1 MCYLPSVMAAP
12 TRLRADA
19 EPVEGRHGP
28 LARFFVALLARRW
41 LVLAIYAVL
50 LPPAAYYASK
60 VQQDNSVDR
69 LIVATDPDFVATRDF
84 EQVFGEGEFALL
96 LAEADDP
103 LAPAVVTRV
112 DEIERALAGIEHV
125 AVNSTLSIYRRAKAG
140 FEPTPESLSAF
151 RAFVTGTDLFR
162 KQGLVGDH
170 YLAVGLILDVHD
182 TAQRRVALTA
192 IDQAIA
198 KFRVQPAPLSKLTE
212 LGAPWV
218 DEYLDE
224 TQQSAWKY
232 FVLFMVFVVGLNL
245 FLYRSAATL
254 AAFLIT
260 LLICL
265 AFSVGV
271 IGLLDGTLTIV
282 SPMVPMTILVTATA
296 TLVYLHSR
304 FVDRPAERS
313 VESHHI
319 FALTNKF
326 VACTASVF
334 ATAVG
339 FAALAVSDIRPIREM
354 GIWVAL
360 GLVAVWVICFTLF
373 PVLQAVLRTP
383 TGTER
388 RVAGAWIQ
396 RFAEWLPRATYIW
409 RWPLVLSSLVLSA
422 AGAVAL
428 FGFPGLVS
436 PMKILTNPVAY
447 MNPQAPLYLDIQRL
461 QPQIPGLSV
470 TQVWLKGSL
479 GSVSEPEV
487 LNGLHEFQ
495 KALEKD
501 PDVGSVVGPTTI
513 LRMIRYLGGQG
524 DAWPTDPGQVEEAAA
539 QLEGLVN
546 DEPLLQRFVQP
557 HELAQTQLTVV
568 SRKPEYEDLTR
579 LGAAIRQA
587 FAETAT
593 RVPAL
598 KEFELAIVGL
608 APLHA
613 KMAQGLVPTLV
624 ESFLLTVAI
633 IFAAFFVIFRSGTA
647 RLMAMI
653 PSIFAILVMFLVM
666 RLTGMQLN
674 IATILIASTVL
685 GTSENDQIH
694 FFYHFLEGRK
704 DGDVEHALTHTLLVA
719 GRAILF
725 ATLINAGGFVAFGFA
740 ELPPIAQFGMLAA
753 LAFVLSMI
761 ADFTA
766 LPAALW
772 ILFREKPRDLA
783 DR

>member
-1 MCYLPSVMAAP
+1 MGSSRGAGGGGAQPIETT
-12 TRLRADA
+12 TRL
-19 EPVEGRHGP
+19 G
-28 LARFFVALLARRW
+28 RFFAALLAARW
-41 LVLAIYAVL
+41 WILVLYAVL
-50 LPPAAYYASK
+50 VPPAAFLAAK
-60 VQQDNSVDR
+60 VQQDNSIDR
-69 LIVATDPDFVATRDF
+69 LIIATDPDFVATRDF

-96 LAEADDP
+96 LAEASDP
-103 LAPAVVTRV
+103 LAPEIVKRV
-112 DEIERALAGIEHV
+112 DEIEHALADIPHV
-125 AVNSTLSIYRRAKAG
+125 AVNSALSIYRKAKAG
-140 FEPTPESLSAF
+140 FDPTPENLAAF
-151 RAFVTGTDLFR
+151 RAFASGTDLFR
-162 KQGLVGDH
+162 KQGLVGER
-170 YLAVGLILDVHD
+170 YLAVGLILDVHGTD
-182 TAQRRVALTA
+182 QRREALAA
-192 IDQAIA
+192 IEKAIGG
-198 KFRVQPAPLSKLTE
+198 FRDQPAPLTKLTE

-218 DEYLDE
+218 DQYLDE
-224 TQQSAWKY
+224 TQQGAWKY
-232 FVLFMVFVVGLNL
+232 FVLFMVFVVVLNVI
-245 FLYRSAATL
+245 LYRSFTTL
-254 AAFLIT
+254 LAFLIT
-260 LLICL
+260 LGVSL
-265 AFSVGV
+265 AFSVGI
-271 IGLLDGTLTIV
+271 IGALGGTLTIV

-304 FVDRPAERS
+304 FVDRPADRD
-313 VESHHI
+313 VATHHV

-326 VACTASVF
+326 VACTASIF

-339 FAALAVSDIRPIREM
+339 FAALGVSDIRPIREM
-354 GIWVAL
+354 GLWVAL
-360 GLVAVWVICFTLF
+360 GLAATWVITFTLF
-373 PVLQAVLRTP
+373 PALQAVLHTP
-383 TGTER
+383 TGQER
-388 RVAGAWIQ
+388 RMAGAWIE
-396 RFAEWLPRATYIW
+396 RFAQWLPRFSYRF

-422 AGAVAL
+422 CGAVAL
-428 FGFPGLVS
+428 FGLPGFIT

-447 MNPQAPLYLDIQRL
+447 MNPHAPLYLDIQRL
-461 QPQIPGLSV
+461 EAQIPGLSV

-487 LNGLHEFQ
+487 LTGLYEFQ
-495 KALEKD
+495 KKLEAD

-513 LRMIRYLGGQG
+513 LRMIRYLAGQG
-524 DAWPTDPGQVEEAAA
+524 DQWPTDPAQVEEAAG
-539 QLEGLVN
+539 QLEGLVGQ
-546 DEPLLQRFVQP
+546 EPLLQRFVQP

-568 SRKPEYEDLTR
+568 SRKPEHDDLAR
-579 LGAAIRQA
+579 LAASIKRS
-587 FAETAT
+587 FAEASEKA
-593 RVPAL
+593 PAL

-624 ESFLLTVAI
+624 ESFVLTVGI

-666 RLTGMQLN
+666 RLVGMQLN

-694 FFYHFLEGRK
+694 FFYHFLEGRR

-740 ELPPIAQFGMLAA
+740 ELPPIAQFGELAA
-753 LAFVLSMI
+753 LAFVLSML

-772 ILFREKPRDLA
+772 ILFREKPRDA
-783 DR
+783 

>member
-1 MCYLPSVMAAP
+1 MADP

-19 EPVEGRHGP
+19 EPVEATGP
-28 LARFFVALLARRW
+28 LARLFTAIIAARWWVLL
-41 LVLAIYAVL
+41 VYAIL
-50 LPPAAYYASK
+50 LPPAAFYAAK

-69 LIVATDPDFVATRDF
+69 LIVATDPDVVATRAF

-96 LAEADDP
+96 LAEAPDP
-103 LAPAVVTRV
+103 LAPAVVARV
-112 DEIERALAGIEHV
+112 DAIERALAGIEHV

-140 FEPTPESLSAF
+140 FEPTPENLAAF
-151 RAFVTGTDLFR
+151 RTFVAGTDLFR

-170 YLAVGLILDVHD
+170 YLAIGLILDVAN
-182 TAQRRVALTA
+182 TEERRVALAA
-192 IDQAIA
+192 IEHAVA
-198 KFRVQPAPLSKLTE
+198 PFRADRGPLERLTE

-218 DEYLDE
+218 DQYLDE
-224 TQQSAWKY
+224 TQQQAWKY
-232 FVLFMVFVVGLNL
+232 FVLFMVFVVVLNVV
-245 FLYRSAATL
+245 LYRSTATL
-254 AAFLIT
+254 LAFLVT
-260 LLICL
+260 LAVCL
-265 AFSVGV
+265 AFSVGI

-304 FVDRPAERS
+304 FVDRPPDRPVHQHQVFS
-313 VESHHI
+313 YV
-319 FALTNKF
+319 NKF
-326 VACTASVF
+326 VACTASIF

-360 GLVAVWVICFTLF
+360 GLGAVWVITLTLF
-373 PVLQAVLRTP
+373 PALQAILRTP
-383 TGTER
+383 TGQENRTF
-388 RVAGAWIQ
+388 GPMIQ
-396 RFAEWLPRATYIW
+396 RIADWLPRATYRW

-422 AGAVAL
+422 FGAIAL
-428 FGFPGLVS
+428 FGLPGVVT

-447 MNPQAPLYLDIQRL
+447 MNPRSPLYLDIQRL

-470 TQVWLKGSL
+470 TQVWLKGGL

-487 LNGLHEFQ
+487 LNGLAEFQ
-495 KALEKD
+495 QTLEKN

-524 DAWPTDPGQVEEAAA
+524 DAWPTDPDQVEEAAG
-539 QLEGLVN
+539 QLEGLVGQ
-546 DEPLLQRFVQP
+546 EPLLQRFVQP
-557 HELAQTQLTVV
+557 HELAQTQLTIV
-568 SRKPEYEDLTR
+568 SRKPEYEDLKR
-579 LGAAIRQA
+579 LAAGIRSA
-587 FAETAT
+587 WSETVA

-598 KEFELAIVGL
+598 KEFELQIVGL

-624 ESFLLTVAI
+624 ESFILTVGI
-633 IFAAFFVIFRSGTA
+633 IFAAFFVVFRSGTA

-725 ATLINAGGFVAFGFA
+725 ATMINAGGFMAFGFA

-772 ILFREKPRDLA
+772 ILFREKPRDA
-783 DR
+783 TDR

>member
-1 MCYLPSVMAAP
+1 MTAP
-12 TRLRADA
+12 TRLGADA
-19 EPVEGRHGP
+19 EPVEVQSRLG
-28 LARFFVALLARRW
+28 RFFAALIAARW
-41 LVLAIYAVL
+41 WILVVYAVL
-50 LPPAAYYASK
+50 LPPAAFLATK
-60 VQQDNSVDR
+60 VQQDNSIDR
-69 LIVATDPDFVATRDF
+69 LIIATDPDFVATRDF

-96 LAEADDP
+96 LAEASDP
-103 LAPAVVTRV
+103 LAPEIVTRV
-112 DEIERALAGIEHV
+112 DEIERALAGIPHV
-125 AVNSTLSIYRRAKAG
+125 AVNSTLSIYRKAKAG
-140 FEPTPESLSAF
+140 FEPTPESLAAF
-151 RAFVTGTDLFR
+151 KQFVLGTDLFR

-182 TAQRRVALTA
+182 TEQRRIALDA
-192 IDQAIA
+192 IENAIGT
-198 KFRVQPAPLSKLTE
+198 FRDHPAPLQKLTE

-218 DEYLDE
+218 DQYLDQ
-224 TQQSAWKY
+224 TQQGTWKY
-232 FVLFMVFVVGLNL
+232 FVLFMVFVIVLNVT
-245 FLYRSAATL
+245 LYRSFATL
-254 AAFLIT
+254 LAFLIT
-260 LLICL
+260 LGVCL
-265 AFSVGV
+265 AFSVGI
-271 IGLLDGTLTIV
+271 IGLMNGTLTIV

-296 TLVYLHSR
+296 TLVYIHSR
-304 FVDRPAERS
+304 FVDRPPERD
-313 VESHHI
+313 VRTHQI
-319 FALTNKF
+319 FALANKF
-326 VACTASVF
+326 VACTASIF

-360 GLVAVWVICFTLF
+360 GLAATWVVTLTLV
-373 PVLQAVLRTP
+373 PALQAVLKTP
-383 TGTER
+383 SGEQR
-388 RVAGAWIQ
+388 RMAGAWIQ
-396 RFAEWLPRATYIW
+396 RFAEWLPRASYRF
-409 RWPLVLSSLVLSA
+409 RWPLVISSLVLSA
-422 AGAVAL
+422 CGAVAL
-428 FGFPGLVS
+428 FGIPGFVE

-479 GSVSEPEV
+479 GSVSEPDV
-487 LNGLHEFQ
+487 LNGLNEFQ
-495 KALEKD
+495 KRLEAD

-513 LRMIRYLGGQG
+513 LRMIRYLAGQG
-524 DAWPTDPGQVEEAAA
+524 DQWPTDPAQVEEAAG
-539 QLEGLVN
+539 QLEGLVGQ
-546 DEPLLQRFVQP
+546 EPLLQRFVQP
-557 HELAQTQLTVV
+557 HELAQAQLTVV
-568 SRKPEYEDLTR
+568 SRKPEHEDLAR
-579 LGAAIRQA
+579 LAAGIRHA
-587 FAETAT
+587 FGETV
-593 RVPAL
+593 RDVPSL
-598 KEFELAIVGL
+598 KEFELKIVGL

-624 ESFLLTVAI
+624 ESFILTVAI
-633 IFAAFFVIFRSGTA
+633 IFAAFFVVFRSGTA

-725 ATLINAGGFVAFGFA
+725 ATLINAGGFVAFVFA
-740 ELPPIAQFGMLAA
+740 ELPPIQQFGALAA

-772 ILFREKPRDLA
+772 ILFREKPRD
-783 DR
+783 R

>member
-1 MCYLPSVMAAP
+1 
-12 TRLRADA
+12 
-19 EPVEGRHGP
+19 
-28 LARFFVALLARRW
+28 
-41 LVLAIYAVL
+41 
-50 LPPAAYYASK
+50 
-60 VQQDNSVDR
+60 
-69 LIVATDPDFVATRDF
+69 
-84 EQVFGEGEFALL
+84 
-96 LAEADDP
+96 
-103 LAPAVVTRV
+103 
-112 DEIERALAGIEHV
+112 
-125 AVNSTLSIYRRAKAG
+125 
-140 FEPTPESLSAF
+140 
-151 RAFVTGTDLFR
+151 
-162 KQGLVGDH
+162 
-170 YLAVGLILDVHD
+170 
-182 TAQRRVALTA
+182 
-192 IDQAIA
+192 
-198 KFRVQPAPLSKLTE
+198 
-212 LGAPWV
+212 
-218 DEYLDE
+218 
-224 TQQSAWKY
+224 
-232 FVLFMVFVVGLNL
+232 VVGLVM
-245 FLYRSAATL
+245 FLYRSLATL
-254 AAFLIT
+254 AAVLIT

-265 AFSVGV
+265 AFSVGI
-271 IGLLDGTLTIV
+271 IGLLNGTLTIV

-304 FVDRPAERS
+304 FVDRPADRP
-313 VESHHI
+313 VLAHHI
-319 FALTNKF
+319 FSYVNKF

-360 GLVAVWVICFTLF
+360 GLGAVWVICMTLF
-373 PVLQAVLRTP
+373 PALQAIFNTP

-388 RVAGAWIQ
+388 KMAGAWIQ
-396 RFAEWLPRATYIW
+396 RFAEWLPRATYRW
-409 RWPLVLSSLVLSA
+409 RWALVTAALVLSA
-422 AGAVAL
+422 FGAVAL

-487 LNGLHEFQ
+487 LNGLNEFQ

-524 DAWPTDPGQVEEAAA
+524 DQWPTDPDQVEEAAG
-539 QLEGLVN
+539 QLEGLVGQ
-546 DEPLLQRFVQP
+546 EPLLQRFVQP
-557 HELAQTQLTVV
+557 HELAQAQLTVV
-568 SRKPEYEDLTR
+568 SRKPEYEDLAR
-579 LGAAIRQA
+579 LNAGIRRA
-587 FAETAT
+587 FDETAA

-598 KEFELAIVGL
+598 KEFQLAIVGL
-608 APLHA
+608 APMHA

-624 ESFLLTVAI
+624 ESFILTVII
-633 IFAAFFVIFRSGTA
+633 IFAAFFVVFRSGTA

-666 RLTGMQLN
+666 RLIGMELN

-725 ATLINAGGFVAFGFA
+725 ATMINAGGFVAFGFA
-740 ELPPIAQFGMLAA
+740 DLPPIAHFGMLAA

-772 ILFREKPRDLA
+772 ILFREKPRDA
-783 DR
+783 PDR

>member
-1 MCYLPSVMAAP
+1 MTAP

-19 EPVEGRHGP
+19 APAAGHGP
-28 LARFFVALLARRW
+28 LSRFFTALLRARW
-41 LVLAIYAVL
+41 WVIAIYVAL
-50 LPPAAYYASK
+50 LPPAAYFASK
-60 VQQDNSVDR
+60 VEQDNSVDR
-69 LIVATDPDFVATRDF
+69 LIVATDPDFIATRDF
-84 EQVFGEGEFALL
+84 EEVFGEGEFALL
-96 LAEADDP
+96 LAEAPDP
-103 LAPAVVTRV
+103 LAPEIVTRV
-112 DEIERALAGIEHV
+112 DEIERALSRIPRV
-125 AVNSTLSIYRRAKAG
+125 QVNSTLSIFRKAKAG
-140 FEPTPESLSAF
+140 FEPTPENLAAF
-151 RAFVTGTDLFR
+151 RQFVSNTDLFK
-162 KQGLVGDH
+162 KQGLVGDR
-170 YLAVGLILDVHD
+170 YLAIGLIIDVHD
-182 TAQRRVALTA
+182 TAQRRVALGKIEEA
-192 IDQAIA
+192 IHQ
-198 KFRVQPAPLSKLTE
+198 FREHPAPLEKLTE

-224 TQQSAWKY
+224 TQQGTWRY
-232 FVLFMVFVVGLNL
+232 FVLFMAFVVGLVL

-254 AAFLIT
+254 AAVLIT
-260 LLICL
+260 LLVCL
-265 AFSVGV
+265 AFSVGI

-296 TLVYLHSR
+296 TVVYLHSR
-304 FVDRPAERS
+304 FVDRPADRP
-313 VESHHI
+313 VEEHHI
-319 FALTNKF
+319 FSLVNKF
-326 VACTASVF
+326 VACTASIF

-339 FAALAVSDIRPIREM
+339 FAALAVSDIRPILEM

-360 GLVAVWVICFTLF
+360 GLVAVWIICFTLF
-373 PVLQAVLRTP
+373 PVLQAVLKTP

-388 RVAGAWIQ
+388 RMAGAWME
-396 RFAEWLPRATYIW
+396 RFAAWLPRFTYVW

-422 AGAVAL
+422 MGAVAL
-428 FGFPGLVS
+428 FGFPGLVE

-470 TQVWLKGSL
+470 TQVWLKGGL
-479 GSVSEPEV
+479 GDVSEPDA
-487 LNGLHEFQ
+487 LNGLHAF
-495 KALEKD
+495 AMGLEKD

-513 LRMIRYLGGQG
+513 LRMIRYLAGQG
-524 DAWPTDPGQVEEAAA
+524 DQWPTDPAAVEDAAG
-539 QLEGLVN
+539 QLEGLVGQ
-546 DEPLLQRFVQP
+546 EPLLQRFVQP

-568 SRKPEYEDLTR
+568 SRKPEYEDLAR
-579 LGAAIRQA
+579 LGDSIRRI
-587 FAETAT
+587 FAETQA
-593 RVPAL
+593 RFPAL
-598 KEFELAIVGL
+598 KEFELKIVGL
-608 APLHA
+608 APMHA

-624 ESFLLTVAI
+624 ESFVLTVAI

-704 DGDVEHALTHTLLVA
+704 DGDVEYALSHTLMVA

-725 ATLINAGGFVAFGFA
+725 ATMINAGGFVAFGFA
-740 ELPPIAQFGMLAA
+740 DLPPIAQFGMLAA

-772 ILFREKPRDLA
+772 ILFREKPRDVA
-783 DR
+783 R

>member
-1 MCYLPSVMAAP
+1 MGSP
-12 TRLRADA
+12 TGSGGG
-19 EPVEGRHGP
+19 ETGPVEKQSVLWRCF
-28 LARFFVALLARRW
+28 AFVIARRW
-41 LVLAIYAVL
+41 WVLVIYALL
-50 LPPAAYYASK
+50 LPPAAYLAMQ
-60 VQQDNSVDR
+60 VEQDNSIDR
-69 LIVATDPDFVATRDF
+69 LIIATDPDFVATQEF
-84 EQVFGEGEFALL
+84 EKVFGEGEFALL
-96 LAEADDP
+96 LAEAEDP

-112 DEIERALAGIEHV
+112 DEIERALAGVPHV

-140 FEPTPESLSAF
+140 FEPTPENLAAF

-162 KQGLVGDH
+162 KQGLVGDR
-170 YLAVGLILDVHD
+170 YLAVGLILDVNG
-182 TAQRRVALTA
+182 TQERREALA
-192 IDQAIA
+192 GIEQAVGH
-198 KFRVQPAPLSKLTE
+198 FRDHPAPLAKLTE

-224 TQQSAWKY
+224 TQRGAWKY
-232 FVLFMVFVVGLNL
+232 FVLFAVFVVVLNVV
-245 FLYRSAATL
+245 LYRSVATL
-254 AAFLIT
+254 GAFLIT
-260 LLICL
+260 LAVSL
-265 AFSVGV
+265 AFSVGA
-271 IGLLDGTLTIV
+271 IGAMGGTLTIV

-304 FVDRPAERS
+304 FVDRPADRD
-313 VESHHI
+313 VETHHV
-319 FALTNKF
+319 FSYTNKF

-354 GIWVAL
+354 GIWVAV
-360 GLVAVWVICFTLF
+360 GLAATWVIVFTLF
-373 PVLQAVLRTP
+373 PALQSILRTP
-383 TGTER
+383 TGQER
-388 RVAGAWIQ
+388 RTFGTGIG
-396 RFAEWLPRATYIW
+396 RFAEWLPRASYRW

-422 AGAVAL
+422 MGAVAL
-428 FGFPGLVS
+428 FGFPGLVT

-447 MNPQAPLYLDIQRL
+447 MNPRAPLYLDIQRL
-461 QPQIPGLSV
+461 QNSIPGLSV

-479 GSVSEPEV
+479 GSVSEPAV
-487 LNGLHEFQ
+487 LTGLYEFQ
-495 KALEKD
+495 KALEAD

-513 LRMIRYLGGQG
+513 LRMIRYLSGQG
-524 DAWPTDPGQVEEAAA
+524 DGWPTDPEQVEEAAG
-539 QLEGLVN
+539 QLEGLVGA
-546 DEPLLQRFVQP
+546 EPLLQRFVQP

-568 SRKPEYEDLTR
+568 SRKPEYEDLAR
-579 LGAAIRQA
+579 LAASIRKN
-587 FAETAT
+587 FAETAE
-593 RVPAL
+593 RIPAL

-624 ESFLLTVAI
+624 ESFALTVVI
-633 IFAAFFVIFRSGTA
+633 IFAAFFVVFRSGTA

-694 FFYHFLEGRK
+694 FFYHFLEGRR
-704 DGDVEHALTHTLLVA
+704 DGDVEYALTHTLLVA

-725 ATLINAGGFVAFGFA
+725 ATFINAGGFLAFGFA
-740 ELPPIAQFGMLAA
+740 ELPPIQQFGMLAA

-772 ILFREKPRDLA
+772 ILFRARPSGR
-783 DR
+783 

>member
-1 MCYLPSVMAAP
+1 MAAP
-12 TRLRADA
+12 SRLRADA
-19 EPVEGRHGP
+19 EPVEGQGP
-28 LARFFVALLARRW
+28 LGRFFAGLIARRW
-41 LVLAIYAVL
+41 LVVLVYALL
-50 LPPAAYYASK
+50 LPPAAFYAAK

-69 LIVATDPDFVATRDF
+69 LIVATDF

-96 LAEADDP
+96 LAEAPDP
-103 LAPAVVTRV
+103 LAPAIVARV
-112 DEIERALAGIEHV
+112 DEIERALAGIPHV
-125 AVNSTLSIYRRAKAG
+125 AVNSTLSIYRKAKAG
-140 FEPTPESLSAF
+140 FEPTPESLAAF
-151 RAFVTGTDLFR
+151 RAFVSGTDLFR

-170 YLAVGLILDVHD
+170 YLAIGLILDVHD
-182 TAQRRVALTA
+182 TNDRRIALDA
-192 IDQAIA
+192 IEKAIA
-198 KFRVQPAPLSKLTE
+198 EFRDSPAPLQNLTE

-218 DEYLDE
+218 DAYLDE

-232 FVLFMVFVVGLNL
+232 FVLFMVFVVGLVMFL
-245 FLYRSAATL
+245 FRSLATL

-260 LLICL
+260 LLVSL
-265 AFSVGV
+265 AFSVGI
-271 IGLLDGTLTIV
+271 IGLLGGTLTIV

-304 FVDRPAERS
+304 FVDRPAERP
-313 VESHHI
+313 VEAHQVFSYV
-319 FALTNKF
+319 NKF

-339 FAALAVSDIRPIREM
+339 FGALAVSDIRPIREM

-360 GLVAVWVICFTLF
+360 GLAAVWVICFTLF
-373 PVLQAVLRTP
+373 PALQSVLQTP

-388 RVAGAWIQ
+388 KVAGAWIQ
-396 RFAEWLPRATYIW
+396 RFAEWLPRATYRW
-409 RWPLVLSSLVLSA
+409 RWPLVTTSLVLSA
-422 AGAVAL
+422 FGAIAL
-428 FGFPGLVS
+428 FGFPGLIS

-447 MNPQAPLYLDIQRL
+447 MNPRAPLYLDIQRL

-479 GSVSEPEV
+479 GSVSEPDV
-487 LNGLHEFQ
+487 LNGLNEFQ

-524 DAWPTDPGQVEEAAA
+524 DQWPTDPDEVEEAAGE
-539 QLEGLVN
+539 LEGLVGQ
-546 DEPLLQRFVQP
+546 EPLLQRFVQP

-568 SRKPEYEDLTR
+568 SRKPEYEDLAR
-579 LGAAIRQA
+579 LNAAIRRA
-587 FAETAT
+587 FDETAA
-593 RVPAL
+593 RIPAL
-598 KEFELAIVGL
+598 KEFQLAIVGL

-624 ESFLLTVAI
+624 ESFALTVVV
-633 IFAAFFVIFRSGTA
+633 IFAAFFVVFRSGTA

-704 DGDVEHALTHTLLVA
+704 DGDVEYALTHTLLVA

-772 ILFREKPRDLA
+772 ILFREKPHDVA

>member
-1 MCYLPSVMAAP
+1 MGSP
-12 TRLRADA
+12 TGVGGGDA
-19 EPVEGRHGP
+19 ELVETNGRLG
-28 LARFFVALLARRW
+28 RFFAFLIAHRWWVIALYALL
-41 LVLAIYAVL
+41 LS
-50 LPPAAYYASK
+50 PAAYLAAQ
-60 VQQDNSVDR
+60 VEQDNSIDR
-69 LIVATDPDFVATRDF
+69 LIIATDPDFVATREF

-96 LAEADDP
+96 LAEADEP

-112 DEIERALAGIEHV
+112 DEIERALAGIPHV
-125 AVNSTLSIYRRAKAG
+125 AVNSALSIFRKAKAG
-140 FEPTPESLSAF
+140 FEPTPENLTAF

-162 KQGLVGDH
+162 KQGLVGDR
-170 YLAVGLILDVHD
+170 YLAVGLILDVHG
-182 TAQRRVALTA
+182 TQERRAALA
-192 IDQAIA
+192 AIA
-198 KFRVQPAPLSKLTE
+198 KAIGGFRDHPAPLAKLTE

-224 TQQSAWKY
+224 TQRGTWKY
-232 FVLFMVFVVGLNL
+232 FVLFTVFVIILNVA
-245 FLYRSAATL
+245 LYRAVSTL
-254 AAFLIT
+254 AAFLVT
-260 LLICL
+260 LAVCL
-265 AFSVGV
+265 AFSVGI
-271 IGLLDGTLTIV
+271 IGAMGGTLTIV

-304 FVDRPAERS
+304 FVDRPAERP
-313 VESHHI
+313 VETHQVFS
-319 FALTNKF
+319 LVNKF
-326 VACTASVF
+326 VACTASIF

-360 GLVAVWVICFTLF
+360 GLAATWVIVFTLF
-373 PVLQAVLRTP
+373 PALQAVLRTP
-383 TGTER
+383 TGQER
-388 RVAGAWIQ
+388 RTFGTGIT
-396 RFAEWLPRATYIW
+396 RFAEWLPRASYRW

-422 AGAVAL
+422 MGAVAL
-428 FGFPGLVS
+428 FGLPGVVT

-447 MNPQAPLYLDIQRL
+447 MNPRAPLYLDIQRL
-461 QPQIPGLSV
+461 QNSIPGLSV

-487 LNGLHEFQ
+487 LTGLYEFQ
-495 KALEKD
+495 KTLEAD

-513 LRMIRYLGGQG
+513 LRMIRYLSGQG
-524 DAWPTDPGQVEEAAA
+524 DGWPTDPAEVEEAAG
-539 QLEGLVN
+539 QLEGLVGQ
-546 DEPLLQRFVQP
+546 EPLLQRFVQP
-557 HELAQTQLTVV
+557 HALAQTQITVV
-568 SRKPEYEDLTR
+568 SRKPEYEDLAR
-579 LGAAIRQA
+579 LAASIRHD
-587 FAETAT
+587 FAATAKHI
-593 RVPAL
+593 PAL
-598 KEFELAIVGL
+598 QQFELAIVGL

-624 ESFLLTVAI
+624 ESFLLTVVI
-633 IFAAFFVIFRSGTA
+633 IFAAFFVVFRSGTA

-674 IATILIASTVL
+674 IATILIASTIL

-694 FFYHFLEGRK
+694 FFYHFLEGRR
-704 DGDVEHALTHTLLVA
+704 DGDVEYALTHTLLVA

-725 ATLINAGGFVAFGFA
+725 ATLINAGGFLAFGFA
-740 ELPPIAQFGMLAA
+740 ELPPIQQFGMLAA
-753 LAFVLSMI
+753 VAFVLSML

-772 ILFREKPRDLA
+772 ILFRERPS

>member
-1 MCYLPSVMAAP
+1 MTAP
-12 TRLRADA
+12 TRLGTDA
-19 EPVEGRHGP
+19 EPVEVQSRLG
-28 LARFFVALLARRW
+28 RFFAALLAARW
-41 LVLAIYAVL
+41 WILVVYAVL
-50 LPPAAYYASK
+50 LPPAAFLAAK
-60 VQQDNSVDR
+60 VQQDNSIDR
-69 LIVATDPDFVATRDF
+69 LIIATDPDFVATRDF
-84 EQVFGEGEFALL
+84 EKVFGEGEFALL

-103 LAPAVVTRV
+103 LAPEIVKRV
-112 DEIERALAGIEHV
+112 DEIERALAGIPHV
-125 AVNSTLSIYRRAKAG
+125 AVNSALSIYRKAKAG
-140 FEPTPESLSAF
+140 FDPTPENLAAF
-151 RAFVTGTDLFR
+151 RAFASGTDLFR
-162 KQGLVGDH
+162 KQGLVGER
-170 YLAVGLILDVHD
+170 YLAVGLILDVHG
-182 TAQRRVALTA
+182 TEERRAALADIEKA
-192 IDQAIA
+192 IGG
-198 KFRVQPAPLSKLTE
+198 FRDQPAPLTKLTE

-224 TQQSAWKY
+224 TQQGAWKY
-232 FVLFMVFVVGLNL
+232 FVLFMVFVVVLNVI
-245 FLYRSAATL
+245 LYRSVATL
-254 AAFLIT
+254 MAFLIT
-260 LLICL
+260 LGVSL
-265 AFSVGV
+265 AFSVGI
-271 IGLLDGTLTIV
+271 IGAMGGTLTIV

-304 FVDRPAERS
+304 FVDRPVDRA
-313 VESHHI
+313 VATHHV

-326 VACTASVF
+326 VACTASIF

-339 FAALAVSDIRPIREM
+339 FAALVVSDIRPIREM
-354 GIWVAL
+354 GLWVAL
-360 GLVAVWVICFTLF
+360 GLAATWVITFTLF
-373 PVLQAVLRTP
+373 PALQAVLHTP
-383 TGTER
+383 TGQER
-388 RVAGAWIQ
+388 RMAGAWIE
-396 RFAEWLPRATYIW
+396 RFAAWLPRFSYRF
-409 RWPLVLSSLVLSA
+409 RWPLVLSSLALSA
-422 AGAVAL
+422 CGAVAL
-428 FGFPGLVS
+428 FGFPGLVT

-447 MNPQAPLYLDIQRL
+447 MNPHAPLYLDIQRL
-461 QPQIPGLSV
+461 EPQIPGLSV

-487 LNGLHEFQ
+487 LTGLYEFQ
-495 KALEKD
+495 KKLEAD

-513 LRMIRYLGGQG
+513 LRMIRYLAGQG
-524 DAWPTDPGQVEEAAA
+524 DQWPTDPAQVEEAAG
-539 QLEGLVN
+539 QLEGLVGQ
-546 DEPLLQRFVQP
+546 EPLLQRFVQP

-568 SRKPEYEDLTR
+568 SRKPEHEDLAR
-579 LGAAIRQA
+579 LSASIKQS
-587 FAETAT
+587 FAEAAEKA
-593 RVPAL
+593 PAL

-624 ESFLLTVAI
+624 ESFVLTVGI

-666 RLTGMQLN
+666 RLAGMQLN

-694 FFYHFLEGRK
+694 FFYHFLEGRR

-740 ELPPIAQFGMLAA
+740 ELPPIAQFGELAA
-753 LAFVLSMI
+753 LAFVLSML

-772 ILFREKPRDLA
+772 ILFREKPRDA
-783 DR
+783 

>member
-1 MCYLPSVMAAP
+1 MGSSRGAGGG
-12 TRLRADA
+12 DA
-19 EPVEGRHGP
+19 EPIETTTRLG
-28 LARFFVALLARRW
+28 RFFAGLIAARWWILA
-41 LVLAIYAVL
+41 VYAVL
-50 LPPAAYYASK
+50 VGPAAFLAAK
-60 VQQDNSVDR
+60 VQQDNSIDR
-69 LIVATDPDFVATRDF
+69 LIIATDPDFVATRDF

-96 LAEADDP
+96 LAEANDP
-103 LAPAVVTRV
+103 LAPEIVKRV
-112 DEIERALAGIEHV
+112 DEIERALAGIPHV
-125 AVNSTLSIYRRAKAG
+125 AVNSALSIYRKAKAG
-140 FEPTPESLSAF
+140 FEPTAENLAAF
-151 RAFVTGTDLFR
+151 RAFAAGTDLFR
-162 KQGLVGDH
+162 KQGLVGER
-170 YLAVGLILDVHD
+170 YLAVGLILDVHGTD
-182 TAQRRVALTA
+182 DRRDALAAIETA
-192 IDQAIA
+192 IGG
-198 KFRVQPAPLSKLTE
+198 FRDHPAPLMKLTE

-218 DEYLDE
+218 DQYLDQ
-224 TQQSAWKY
+224 TQQGAWKY
-232 FVLFMVFVVGLNL
+232 FVLFMVFVVILNVI
-245 FLYRSAATL
+245 LYRSAATL

-260 LLICL
+260 LGVAL
-265 AFSVGV
+265 AFSVGI
-271 IGLLDGTLTIV
+271 IGAMGGTLTIV

-304 FVDRPAERS
+304 FVDRPPERA
-313 VESHHI
+313 VATHHI

-326 VACTASVF
+326 VACTASIF

-339 FAALAVSDIRPIREM
+339 FAALGVSDIRPIREM
-354 GIWVAL
+354 GLWVAL
-360 GLVAVWVICFTLF
+360 GLAATWVITFTLF
-373 PVLQAVLRTP
+373 PALQAVLHTP
-383 TGTER
+383 TGQER
-388 RVAGAWIQ
+388 RMAGAWIQ
-396 RFAEWLPRATYIW
+396 RFAEWLPRFSYRF

-422 AGAVAL
+422 CGAVAL
-428 FGFPGLVS
+428 FGLPGVVT

-447 MNPQAPLYLDIQRL
+447 MNPRAPLFLDIQRL

-487 LNGLHEFQ
+487 LNGLYEFQ
-495 KALEKD
+495 KKLEAD
-501 PDVGSVVGPTTI
+501 PDIGSVVGPTTI
-513 LRMIRYLGGQG
+513 LRMIRYLAGQG
-524 DAWPTDPGQVEEAAA
+524 DQWPTDPAQVEEAAG
-539 QLEGLVN
+539 QLEGLVGQ
-546 DEPLLQRFVQP
+546 EPLLQRFVQP

-568 SRKPEYEDLTR
+568 SRKPEYEDLAR
-579 LGAAIRQA
+579 LAASIRRS
-587 FAETAT
+587 FAETAEH
-593 RVPAL
+593 VPAL

-624 ESFLLTVAI
+624 ESFAITVVI
-633 IFAAFFVIFRSGTA
+633 IFAAFFVVFRSGTA

-666 RLTGMQLN
+666 RLVGMQLN

-740 ELPPIAQFGMLAA
+740 ELPPIAQFGELAA

-772 ILFREKPRDLA
+772 ILFREKPRDA
-783 DR
+783 